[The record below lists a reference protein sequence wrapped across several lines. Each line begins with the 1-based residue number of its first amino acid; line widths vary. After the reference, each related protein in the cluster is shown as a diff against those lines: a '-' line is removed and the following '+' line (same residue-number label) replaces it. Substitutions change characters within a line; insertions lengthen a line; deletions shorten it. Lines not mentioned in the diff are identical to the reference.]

1 MYLHELVCLVPTL
14 KDPLNYEFI
23 AVVEPGEWV
32 RDWAFTKTAVPGCAR
47 RLDRSF
53 RVDSLGDFTRD
64 NGASASYT
72 RSISATEEFSGQKG
86 TFTGG
91 VTVSF
96 DTSGSEGTKVGH
108 TWTNTSSASMWLCGR
123 TDTVLRGNT
132 EVVAMGENW
141 RPPEAGA
148 TTTTTNAPANTTT
161 TRPPFGTTT
170 TTDGGGGT

>member
-1 MYLHELVCLVPTL
+1 MKFKVGGSTTNGTSSGLGGSFTATSTKKGAYGQRYHITVSMYLHELVCLVPTL

-72 RSISATEEFSGQKG
+72 RSISATEEFSGQ
-86 TFTGG
+86 
-91 VTVSF
+91 
-96 DTSGSEGTKVGH
+96 
-108 TWTNTSSASMWLCGR
+108 WW
-123 TDTVLRGNT
+123 
-132 EVVAMGENW
+132 
-141 RPPEAGA
+141 
-148 TTTTTNAPANTTT
+148 
-161 TRPPFGTTT
+161 
-170 TTDGGGGT
+170 